1 MLRFSRFLWL
11 WFIALLAPA
20 WFLQRHLESS
30 GQSDYLGLWYTVLC
44 AVMWVILALG
54 AIALALLFRIWLRN
68 RLG

>member
-44 AVMWVILALG
+44 TVMWAILALG
-54 AIALALLFRIWLRN
+54 AIALALLFRIWLSN
-68 RLG
+68 RVG